1 MAPKKREDERSL
13 SGQFVVAPKS
23 LWPGFPVPKG
33 AAGFEGK
40 VGKRKDSKHH
50 FVTFPDD
57 ASKYFFPD
65 VEIRKWL
72 VTGGSSGGQPAA
84 KQKHKEGPAATAAA
98 AAAVAAPA
106 SKRKDA
112 PSSAAAAR
120 APAEQLSKKAKAAAA
135 APASSPR
142 KAPKS
147 PAKSAAAPA
156 EVVSKDEL
164 RVAIDA
170 ALDLLDVQSL
180 QKVHKA
186 ILDVNSDNL

>member
-1 MAPKKREDERSL
+1 MPHLPLCLLAPADHHL
-13 SGQFVVAPKS
+13 CFCPAALLAPCE
-23 LWPGFPVPKG
+23 LLLPCCVQ
-33 AAGFEGK
+33 
-40 VGKRKDSKHH
+40 H

-84 KQKHKEGPAATAAA
+84 TQKRREGPAAAAAA

-112 PSSAAAAR
+112 PSSAAAAAAAAR

-135 APASSPR
+135 APGVHNIAWSCMWREGERPGASTFAGCISHTHTHTY
-142 KAPKS
+142 S
-147 PAKSAAAPA
+147 
-156 EVVSKDEL
+156 
-164 RVAIDA
+164 
-170 ALDLLDVQSL
+170 
-180 QKVHKA
+180 
-186 ILDVNSDNL
+186 